1 MASIIPKNA
10 PFLYPSSESKE
21 IASFNSTNTDKKIS
35 AIANDTLE
43 KSSTKWYVKLPLA
56 QNRKPSVNATCLSLM
71 PELSEIGKQEK
82 AFNMTLLDVAGA
94 KEALKTPKKKIPPK
108 PLPRSNKTCL
118 SPRPE
123 PSIVVNAENTPSP
136 PSQENKPEFKFVSSE
151 TVPTLLKSSFQ
162 MKGTNLQE
170 ATKDLGT
177 NSSFSNTEE
186 NIESKEAIPQEK
198 LDDWAGVDQILS
210 ECFEFLKDKPS

>member
-10 PFLYPSSESKE
+10 SFLHPLNGNEKNLS
-21 IASFNSTNTDKKIS
+21 NSANTDEKTS
-35 AIANDTLE
+35 VIANQALKESGAT
-43 KSSTKWYVKLPLA
+43 WYVKLPLA
-56 QNRKPSVNATCLSLM
+56 QNGKPSVAAKFSADM
-71 PELSEIGKQEK
+71 VFEIGKQEK
-82 AFNMTLLDVAGA
+82 AFNIALLDVVGA

-186 NIESKEAIPQEK
+186 NIQSKEAVPQEK
-198 LDDWAGVDQILS
+198 LDDWADVDQILS
-210 ECFEFLKDKPS
+210 KCFEFLKDKPS